1 MKLTLATLR
10 VHLAHCALHPATG
23 RQIGLLFTRTGA
35 AGIAAV
41 PHRH

>member
-10 VHLAHCALHPATG
+10 VHLAHCALHPAIG

-41 PHRH
+41 PQRH